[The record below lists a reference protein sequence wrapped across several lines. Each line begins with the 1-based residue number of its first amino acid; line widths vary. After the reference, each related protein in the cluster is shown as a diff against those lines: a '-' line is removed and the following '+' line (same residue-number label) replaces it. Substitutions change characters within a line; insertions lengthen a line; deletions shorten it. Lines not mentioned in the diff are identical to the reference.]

1 MTGRKILFLSPLV
14 ALLIG
19 GIYLL
24 IVFEHRKNPGV
35 IKNAAQEDNLSLD
48 ELAVVR
54 VKFPAHFD
62 DASDIDNTTVW
73 MKSGNTMPYYPYT
86 NNSVQFSK
94 RAGVIPPV
102 QKLFIKKLVKQV
114 VPPKEQDNISHGSR
128 QVFALFT
135 LPDSPT
141 VYATPIGVINGQEEH
156 YFSDLL
162 FFYDDPHGIYDNW
175 SKETW
180 KIIDAHQVKEGMNEL
195 QTRMSIGLKMQTN
208 GSTEGERVVIYEA
221 DGKTYSVTYE
231 KNRATHIEIK

>member
-1 MTGRKILFLSPLV
+1 MNRKVLFLSPLI

-24 IVFEHRKNPGV
+24 IVFEHRKDPG
-35 IKNAAQEDNLSLD
+35 INRNAQPQDNLTLD
-48 ELAVVR
+48 DVAVVR
-54 VKFPAHFD
+54 AKFPAHFE

-86 NNSVQFSK
+86 NNAVQFSK
-94 RAGVIPPV
+94 RAGLIPPA
-102 QKLFIKKLVKQV
+102 QELFIKKLVKQA
-114 VPPKEQDNISHGSR
+114 VPAKEQDNISHGTR

-135 LPDSPT
+135 LPGSPA
-141 VYATPIGVINGQEEH
+141 VYATPIGVIDGEQEQ

-162 FFYDDPHGIYDNW
+162 FYYDDPHGIYDNW

-180 KIIDAHQVKEGMNEL
+180 KAIDAHQVKEGMSEL
-195 QTRMSIGLKMQTN
+195 QTRMAIGMKMQTT
-208 GSTEGERVVIYEA
+208 GSTEGERTVTYDA
-221 DGKTYSVTYE
+221 DGKTYTITYE

>member
-24 IVFEHRKNPGV
+24 IVFEHRKDPGV
-35 IKNAAQEDNLSLD
+35 IHNAAPADNLAQD

-54 VKFPAHFD
+54 VKYPAHFE

-73 MKSGNTMPYYPYT
+73 MKGGNTMPYYPYI

-94 RAGVIPPV
+94 RVGLIPPM
-102 QKLFIKKLVKQV
+102 QKLFIKKLVKQAT
-114 VPPKEQDNISHGSR
+114 PSKEQNNISHGTR

-141 VYATPIGVINGQEEH
+141 VYATPIGVIAGQEEH

-180 KIIDAHQVKEGMNEL
+180 KVIDAHQVKEGMNEL
-195 QTRMSIGLKMQTN
+195 QTRMSIGMKLQTS
-208 GSTEGERVVIYEA
+208 GSTEGERVVTYEA
-221 DGKTYSVTYE
+221 DGKTYTINYE
-231 KNRATHIEIK
+231 KDRATHIDIK